1 MKLNLPRREMNCAW
15 QEIIRKGAM
24 VTEATRST
32 ASIGIDM
39 TELVAVLSRS
49 FSQRDDLKEIILFC
63 AAGLLFSLVLIHYGV
78 DLGASAL

>member
-1 MKLNLPRREMNCAW
+1 
-15 QEIIRKGAM
+15 
-24 VTEATRST
+24 
-32 ASIGIDM
+32 M

>member
-1 MKLNLPRREMNCAW
+1 MKLNLPRREINCAS
-15 QEIIRKGAM
+15 QEIIRKGAK
-24 VTEATRST
+24 VTQLVA
-32 ASIGIDM
+32 INCQHWINM